1 MVMKSYKNPNRLNRS
16 RLLVGIMLVTESY
29 MNIICPFL
37 CYKYCCISCTHLI
50 LKKKSCPPRDLVF
63 ARTKLNCTASRS
75 LSKTNS
81 NSCTD
86 LRNYEGSTSTD
97 YNKSTPS
104 LQLLTR
110 NRTKHTRN
118 ILMRI
123 TDMNI
128 SEYDHVSSNPHSLV
142 SASEL
147 NDLFSDFYSEEKL
160 ISLTGISDLKRV
172 TFLEMQVD
180 STKTGLGLLGR
191 RIPSVEQLKL
201 NNSHVPCIRCSLED
215 INGIGSLHTLQELYL
230 AFNRISDVSSISFLE
245 NLKILDLEENMIS
258 DLDQIE
264 NIALCSNLK
273 ELTLD
278 GNPIDFHLFSNS
290 STYQNSETNAAA
302 LQKSARDIIC
312 RIIPQLNILDDF
324 HIDMHFRHSKPEK
337 DLTFVSRPCTS
348 YGQNEHRLESDI
360 GSSAANIVR
369 PSTTHGRSNVSFTK
383 NSAIDASSELT
394 FGMGTVLVG
403 NPIMLLRARRGNK
416 AKPILAEMCQ
426 DTASDGNGL
435 TTDAFQPISSIPAA
449 KPTIDTI
456 SALPENILCQ
466 PLLSCAG
473 DF

>member
-1 MVMKSYKNPNRLNRS
+1 
-16 RLLVGIMLVTESY
+16 
-29 MNIICPFL
+29 
-37 CYKYCCISCTHLI
+37 
-50 LKKKSCPPRDLVF
+50 
-63 ARTKLNCTASRS
+63 
-75 LSKTNS
+75 
-81 NSCTD
+81 
-86 LRNYEGSTSTD
+86 
-97 YNKSTPS
+97 
-104 LQLLTR
+104 
-110 NRTKHTRN
+110 
-118 ILMRI
+118 
-123 TDMNI
+123 MNI

-302 LQKSARDIIC
+302 LQK
-312 RIIPQLNILDDF
+312 N
-324 HIDMHFRHSKPEK
+324 MHFRHSKPEK

>member
-16 RLLVGIMLVTESY
+16 RLLVGIM
-29 MNIICPFL
+29 
-37 CYKYCCISCTHLI
+37 
-50 LKKKSCPPRDLVF
+50 
-63 ARTKLNCTASRS
+63 S

-86 LRNYEGSTSTD
+86 LRNYGGSTSTD

>member
-16 RLLVGIMLVTESY
+16 RLLVGIM
-29 MNIICPFL
+29 
-37 CYKYCCISCTHLI
+37 
-50 LKKKSCPPRDLVF
+50 
-63 ARTKLNCTASRS
+63 S

-86 LRNYEGSTSTD
+86 LRNYGGSTSTD

-456 SALPENILCQ
+456 QLYLKIYFAS
-466 PLLSCAG
+466 LSCHVLEI
-473 DF
+473 FNKRICMRNKYLLFKR